1 MSVIAL
7 SNVRKSFGKKTVLQ
21 GVELEIGEGEMV
33 GLIGAS
39 GSGKSTLIRLICGL
53 ERMDRGTGG
62 CVALFDK
69 ETQTDGRFSEHSD
82 ALRRDVGVIFQ
93 QFNLVN
99 RLSLLTNVLAG
110 RLGRV
115 SRWRGSLGLFPR
127 ADRVTALRALER
139 VGLVEQAHQRASTL
153 SGGQQQRGAIARVLT
168 QQARLILADEPIASL
183 DPASAKLVMTT
194 LEEIN
199 RQDRTTVIVSL
210 HQIDHAFEHCDRII
224 ALKDGHVIHNGPT
237 TDITPADVADLYG
250 VEAGSLDLVKARPA
264 KAAKAA
270 APRRAG
276 NGING
281 HDPHGLDQG
290 RDGGRAARAARAVSV
305 QADA

>member
-7 SNVRKSFGKKTVLQ
+7 SRVRKSFGANTVLH
-21 GVELEIGEGEMV
+21 GVDLEIGEGEMV

-53 ERMDRGTGG
+53 ERMDRGTAGRI
-62 CVALFDK
+62 ALFGR
-69 ETQTDGRFSEHSD
+69 ETQNDGRFSEHSE

-115 SRWRGSLGLFPR
+115 ARWRGTLGLFPR
-127 ADRVTALRALER
+127 PDKVKALLALER
-139 VGLVEQAHQRASTL
+139 VGLIEQAHQRASTL

-168 QQARLILADEPIASL
+168 QEARLILADEPIASL
-183 DPASAKLVMTT
+183 DPASARMIMST
-194 LEEIN
+194 LREIN
-199 RQDRTTVIVSL
+199 RQDKVTVIVSL

-224 ALKDGHVIHNGPT
+224 ALKDGRVIHNGPT
-237 TDITPADVADLYG
+237 DEITPTDVADLYG

-264 KAAKAA
+264 KAPA
-270 APRRAG
+270 RARPG
-276 NGING
+276 NGLD
-281 HDPHGLDQG
+281 HADGL
-290 RDGGRAARAARAVSV
+290 AARVAANV
-305 QADA
+305 